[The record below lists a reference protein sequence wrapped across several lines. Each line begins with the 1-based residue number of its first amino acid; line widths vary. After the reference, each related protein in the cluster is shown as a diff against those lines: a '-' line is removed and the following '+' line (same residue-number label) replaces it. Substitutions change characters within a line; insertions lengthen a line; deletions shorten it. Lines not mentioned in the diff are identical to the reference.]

1 MKRSSD
7 TITMT
12 DVIAMSLQDGI
23 GVDGDTAKTL
33 AESIMQH
40 AARLGLGGMPY
51 YVPKA
56 YPPAIEARN
65 SAIHADRK
73 AGKPVIQ
80 IAAESGLTRVH
91 IWRILR
97 NVT

>member
-56 YPPAIEARN
+56 YPVDIEARN
-65 SAIHADRK
+65 RAIHAERR
-73 AGKPVIQ
+73 AGKPVTQ
-80 IAAESGLTRVH
+80 IAAEAGLNRVTV
-91 IWRILR
+91 WRILR
-97 NVT
+97 NVA